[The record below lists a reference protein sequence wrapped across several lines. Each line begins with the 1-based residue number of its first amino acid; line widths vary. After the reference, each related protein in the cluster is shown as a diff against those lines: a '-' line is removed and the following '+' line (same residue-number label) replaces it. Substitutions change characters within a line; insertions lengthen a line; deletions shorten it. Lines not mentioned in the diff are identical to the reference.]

1 MVAMVTVVGV
11 DCVVGLLVA
20 RWEQVVQGQVGI
32 VDEGRKRHAVDAVSG
47 YVCVLGVGARW
58 H

>member
-1 MVAMVTVVGV
+1 
-11 DCVVGLLVA
+11 
-20 RWEQVVQGQVGI
+20 VQGQVGI

-47 YVCVLGVGARW
+47 YVCVGRGRGAVSRW